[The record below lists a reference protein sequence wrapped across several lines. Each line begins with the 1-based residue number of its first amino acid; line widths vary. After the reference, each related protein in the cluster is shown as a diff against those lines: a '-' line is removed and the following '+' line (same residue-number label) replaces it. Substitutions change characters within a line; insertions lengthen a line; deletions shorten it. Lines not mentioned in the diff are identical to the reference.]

1 MQVVYASSSVRRFSP
16 VPQRLAAVWEGNRI
30 LGRHPVFPHSKLGFL
45 LGGGPGQKTADG
57 NQLREAQRLGASPGP
72 SPAPADPAKGG
83 DEGAPA
89 PLPLFRSRARGPGTS
104 GAPDAFQMW
113 ARFPSPT
120 WPRVS
125 CGVGG
130 GGVRVRYSQMESLPG
145 TRPAVPSP
153 PLSLPRPGDK
163 KRIGTG

>member
-1 MQVVYASSSVRRFSP
+1 MVTIIPLILGCHEAGAIPLQHNTTLHTWKLKSCVGWRDGWGLQLGREMQVVYASSSVRRSVSP
-16 VPQRLAAVWEGNRI
+16 VPQRLAAVWEGNRS

-89 PLPLFRSRARGPGTS
+89 PLPPFRSRARGPGTS
-104 GAPDAFQMW
+104 GAPDAFQM
-113 ARFPSPT
+113 
-120 WPRVS
+120 
-125 CGVGG
+125 
-130 GGVRVRYSQMESLPG
+130 
-145 TRPAVPSP
+145 
-153 PLSLPRPGDK
+153 
-163 KRIGTG
+163 